1 MKTTFAAALL
11 GAAVVATAAAPAA
24 FAQAGG
30 AATVPSA
37 PAAAPLSESAPATAA
52 QPSIAAI
59 ACRAGCPAPG
69 TVERGG
75 TVSLSGQQLDGAS
88 AVVFLGGRG
97 SKDDARVRVS
107 GKSATQLDVKV
118 PSTAKSGQVVVATAA
133 GVASQS
139 KTVSIR
145 VVKAASSV
153 SATLPAPVLAPVAG
167 IAQLDAGISTSRAG
181 KGVSAAQ
188 VAYISHAGAPVA
200 VRIDVVRSDDGLSVF
215 SDTRTA
221 APEQQQ
227 TLTWEGRGNSA
238 GALALDGRYDVRVS
252 VSTDASA
259 RTVFSAD
266 SGAVAGGA
274 APQGGSPAPTGS
286 QRIGGFTFVGAVF
299 PVQGTYNFGQSAARF
314 GAGRSGHSHEGQD
327 VMAKCGTPIVAAQ
340 GGVIKQ
346 KAYHGNAGNYVVI
359 GSTASGDDHMYAHF
373 RAPAVVSRGQRV
385 ATGQLLGYAGDT
397 GSASACHLH
406 FEIWSAPG
414 WYSGGSPSD
423 PLATLK
429 TWAAAG

>member
-1 MKTTFAAALL
+1 VKTTFAAALL
-11 GAAVVATAAAPAA
+11 GAAVVATAAAAA
-24 FAQAGG
+24 LAQAGG
-30 AATVPSA
+30 AASLPSSGPA
-37 PAAAPLSESAPATAA
+37 PTAATPAPAT

-75 TVSLSGQQLDGAS
+75 TVSLSGQQLDGAD

-97 SKDDARVRVS
+97 AKDDARVRVS
-107 GKSATQLDVKV
+107 ARSATQLDVKV
-118 PSTAKSGQVVVATAA
+118 PASAKSGQVVVATAA
-133 GVASQS
+133 GVASQA

-153 SATLPAPVLAPVAG
+153 SATLPAPILAAVSGLSQLEAG
-167 IAQLDAGISTSRAG
+167 VSTSKAG

-188 VAYISHAGAPVA
+188 IAYVSRAATPVT
-200 VRIDVVRSDDGLSVF
+200 VRIDVVGGDDGLSVF
-215 SDTRTA
+215 SETRTA
-221 APEQQQ
+221 APGQQQ
-227 TLTWEGRGNSA
+227 TLTWEGRGEAA
-238 GALALDGRYDVRVS
+238 GALAADGRYDVRIS
-252 VSTDASA
+252 VATDASA
-259 RTVFSAD
+259 RTVSAD
-266 SGAVAGGA
+266 SGAAAGGA
-274 APQGGSPAPTGS
+274 SFGGGSPAPAGS

-299 PVQGTYNFGQSAARF
+299 PVQGSYNFGQSAARF

-340 GGVIKQ
+340 GGVITN

-373 RAPAVVSRGQRV
+373 RSPAVVARGERV
-385 ATGQLLGYAGDT
+385 TTGQLLGYAGDT

-406 FEIWSAPG
+406 FEIWTAPG
-414 WYSGGSPSD
+414 WYSGGSPVD
-423 PLATLK
+423 PFPTLK
-429 TWAAAG
+429 SWANG